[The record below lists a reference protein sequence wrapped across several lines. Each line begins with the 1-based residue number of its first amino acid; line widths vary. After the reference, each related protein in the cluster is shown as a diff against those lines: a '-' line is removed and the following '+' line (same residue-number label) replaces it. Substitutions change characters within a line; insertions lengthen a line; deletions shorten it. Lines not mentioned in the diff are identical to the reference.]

1 MVKNMKKINFI
12 EQSRRDDT
20 HEVQLTPYKAAGRSM
35 GSETSTTA
43 AGRSMGSETNTTVAG
58 RSMGI
63 VTIIILALSL
73 LTVSCSKPEKKEL
86 AGTWRW
92 TSTSGGI
99 GGWYYTPES
108 EGFEAEIVFKGSQFT
123 FYKDGKKVVSGTYHI
138 DYKVDESL
146 YTNKGNNNG
155 PFYSWFN
162 IRFHLTEAQWKKM
175 SEATDG
181 TISLSAYKLIAT
193 LGYSEAE
200 GQVLSI
206 CNECCDGFC
215 NTFVKK

>member
-1 MVKNMKKINFI
+1 MKKINFI

-108 EGFEAEIVFKGSQFT
+108 EGFEAEIVFKGSRFT

-138 DYKVDESL
+138 DYKVHEIL
-146 YTNKGNNNG
+146 YTNKGNNNE

-162 IRFHLTEAQWKKM
+162 IRFHLTDAQCKKM
-175 SEATDG
+175 AEATDG
-181 TISLSAYKLIAT
+181 KISLCACEFVAS
-193 LGYSEAE
+193 LGYSEAD
-200 GQVLSI
+200 GQVFSL
-206 CNECCDGFC
+206 CDNMYDGFTY
-215 NTFVKK
+215 TFVKK

>member
-1 MVKNMKKINFI
+1 MKKINFI

-35 GSETSTTA
+35 GSETNTTVT
-43 AGRSMGSETNTTVAG
+43 GRSMGSETNTTAAG

-73 LTVSCSKPEKKEL
+73 LAVSCSKPEKKEL

-162 IRFHLTEAQWKKM
+162 IRFHLTDAQCKKM
-175 SEATDG
+175 AEATDG
-181 TISLSAYKLIAT
+181 KISLCACEFVAS
-193 LGYSEAE
+193 LGYSEAD
-200 GQVLSI
+200 GQVFSL
-206 CNECCDGFC
+206 CDNMYDGFTY
-215 NTFVKK
+215 TFVKK

>member
-1 MVKNMKKINFI
+1 MKKINFI

-35 GSETSTTA
+35 GSETNTTA
-43 AGRSMGSETNTTVAG
+43 AG

-162 IRFHLTEAQWKKM
+162 IRFHLTDAQCKKM
-175 SEATDG
+175 AEATDG
-181 TISLSAYKLIAT
+181 KISLCACEFVAS
-193 LGYSEAE
+193 LGYSEAD
-200 GQVLSI
+200 GQVFSL
-206 CNECCDGFC
+206 CDNMYDGFTY
-215 NTFVKK
+215 TFVKK

>member
-12 EQSRRDDT
+12 DQSRRDDT

-35 GSETSTTA
+35 GSETNTTA
-43 AGRSMGSETNTTVAG
+43 AG

-86 AGTWRW
+86 AGKWRW

-146 YTNKGNNNG
+146 YTNKGNNN
-155 PFYSWFN
+155 
-162 IRFHLTEAQWKKM
+162 
-175 SEATDG
+175 
-181 TISLSAYKLIAT
+181 
-193 LGYSEAE
+193 
-200 GQVLSI
+200 
-206 CNECCDGFC
+206 
-215 NTFVKK
+215 

>member
-1 MVKNMKKINFI
+1 MKKNNFI
-12 EQSRRDDT
+12 EQSRRDST
-20 HEVQLTPYKAAGRSM
+20 HEVQLTPYKAEGCSVGMIPSTKAEGRSM
-35 GSETSTTA
+35 GSGTCVKATSH
-43 AGRSMGSETNTTVAG
+43 SM
-58 RSMGI
+58 RM
-63 VTIIILALSL
+63 VTIILLALSL
-73 LTVSCSKPEKKEL
+73 LAVSCNKPEKKEL

-92 TSTSGGI
+92 TSTTGGI
-99 GGWYYTPES
+99 GGWCYTPES

-181 TISLSAYKLIAT
+181 TISLSAYKLIAN

>member
-1 MVKNMKKINFI
+1 MKKINFI

-35 GSETSTTA
+35 GSETNTTA
-43 AGRSMGSETNTTVAG
+43 AG

-73 LTVSCSKPEKKEL
+73 LAVSCSKPEKKEL

-162 IRFHLTEAQWKKM
+162 IRFHLTDAQCKKM
-175 SEATDG
+175 AEATDG
-181 TISLSAYKLIAT
+181 KISLCACEFVAS
-193 LGYSEAE
+193 LGYSEAD
-200 GQVLSI
+200 GQVFSL
-206 CNECCDGFC
+206 CDNMYDGFTY
-215 NTFVKK
+215 TFVKK